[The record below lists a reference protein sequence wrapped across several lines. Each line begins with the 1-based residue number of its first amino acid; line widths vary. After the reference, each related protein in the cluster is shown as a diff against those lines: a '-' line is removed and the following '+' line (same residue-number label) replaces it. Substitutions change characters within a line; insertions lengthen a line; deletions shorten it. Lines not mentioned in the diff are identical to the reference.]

1 MEYEHTQTEVGL
13 FFHGGVSNPSLRLM
27 GISSTLHAVY
37 DEIMNSMLSAA
48 QDHVNLAD
56 ALTSQVVEVL
66 KSVGKKNEE
75 SRKKVLP
82 EL

>member
-1 MEYEHTQTEVGL
+1 
-13 FFHGGVSNPSLRLM
+13 M